1 MESMACGSI
10 SHKVVRK
17 CDASAHHFAMPWR
30 VFVMWGAPAQHHFVC
45 HAASFLITD
54 RLISPANE
62 SSKVYCV
69 SFCDGSVGDIASC
82 TRADRNRDA
91 PEITVGNEI
100 GY

>member
-1 MESMACGSI
+1 MRLRITLLCRG
-10 SHKVVRK
+10 
-17 CDASAHHFAMPWR
+17 ASSSC
-30 VFVMWGAPAQHHFVC
+30 GAPPAEHHFVC
-45 HAASFLITD
+45 HAASFLITG

-91 PEITVGNEI
+91 PEITVGDEI